1 MFNHR
6 HPSLAFQP
14 AESYVE
20 ALLDAAIEQIQRDLR
35 QGDATAIYDLLE
47 TVPKQRLEGFLNE
60 EALAELKQNW

>member
-1 MFNHR
+1 MLNQK
-6 HPSLAFQP
+6 PVAFQP

-20 ALLDAAIEQIQRDLR
+20 ALLDAAIEQIQRDLA

-47 TVPKQRLEGFLNE
+47 TVPKQRLEGFLTE